1 MSAAPHAS
9 RQVPAPKDRAKIIS
23 AIKKLVPERHINVS
37 NPNQDYRPWIA
48 LVDERMPRLIDLDD
62 AQAFESGVGELLRAL
77 GSSHTAFFHQRRDSV
92 PAPYSIN
99 ATLRAVDTPQGKRW
113 MFVDVIE
120 DGPTFHA
127 GIRPGELVWMHF
139 AGEIPVEFLQ
149 HCLVE
154 VVARRQTEQREVI
167 PRAAG
172 LNLPARRAERRVTRA
187 LRRLGRPDRVGFD
200 PFDR

>member
-23 AIKKLVPERHINVS
+23 AIKKLVP
-37 NPNQDYRPWIA
+37 
-48 LVDERMPRLIDLDD
+48 ERMPRLIDLDD

-77 GSSHTAFFHQRRDSV
+77 GSSHTAFFHQGRDSV

-120 DGPTFHA
+120 DGPTFQA
-127 GIRPGELVWMHF
+127 GIHTGELLLSIDS
-139 AGEIPVEFLQ
+139 EQIIP
-149 HCLVE
+149 
-154 VVARRQTEQREVI
+154 
-167 PRAAG
+167 
-172 LNLPARRAERRVTRA
+172 
-187 LRRLGRPDRVGFD
+187 
-200 PFDR
+200 